1 MDKIQL
7 KGMVFY
13 GFHGVGQPERDLG
26 QRFIVDLE
34 MERDLNLAGL
44 TDNPED
50 TVNYSRVYTVV
61 KDILEG
67 PSRKLLENLAETI
80 AQKVFSEFKINSIKV
95 IVKKPEVP
103 IKGSIL
109 AYASVQIERSKKEIK

>member
-1 MDKIQL
+1 MPGDKIEL

-13 GFHGVGQPERDLG
+13 GYHGVAPEEQRLG

-34 MERDLNLAGL
+34 MERDLSKPGL
-44 TDNPED
+44 SDDPDD
-50 TVNYSRVYTVV
+50 TVNYALLFDKV
-61 KDILEG
+61 KQIMEG

-80 AQKVFSEFKINSIKV
+80 AQQVLDGYDLDAIRV

-103 IKGSIL
+103 MQGSIL
-109 AYASVQIERSKKEIK
+109 DHASVEVYRTRI

>member
-7 KGMVFY
+7 QGMVFY
-13 GFHGVGQPERDLG
+13 GFHGVGEPERVLG

-34 MERDLNLAGL
+34 MERDLNLAGR
-44 TDNPED
+44 TDDPED

-80 AQKVFSEFKINSIKV
+80 AQKVLSDFDINSIKV

-109 AYASVQIERSKKEIK
+109 AYASVQIERTKTEN

>member
-7 KGMVFY
+7 QGMVFY

-80 AQKVFSEFKINSIKV
+80 AQKVLSDFDINSIKV

-109 AYASVQIERSKKEIK
+109 AYASVQIERTKTDN